1 MWVIAFNSFLPFP
14 LSSCLAKSSS
24 NSFLFPVVYFQQ
36 ITKRVG
42 DIMRRPQKF
51 LWILNNTDRY
61 SVPHHIWD
69 PFIVTTGSSSFVN
82 LLDNS
87 QLKSKMFS
95 FQAFQL
101 SLYATRSVGF
111 NLHKKSFKSVQTNRI
126 SIRSYTTAWLIT
138 FCLQIEEFIFFGG
151 LCLVMSTATNQGV
164 ILTPC
169 KNTIFDFPVPQVFSC
184 IICPSSVLI
193 DILTA

>member
-1 MWVIAFNSFLPFP
+1 MGGYICFFFSSRRRHTRSFHVTGVQTCALPI
-14 LSSCLAKSSS
+14 
-24 NSFLFPVVYFQQ
+24 Y
-36 ITKRVG
+36 
-42 DIMRRPQKF
+42 
-51 LWILNNTDRY
+51 
-61 SVPHHIWD
+61 
-69 PFIVTTGSSSFVN
+69 
-82 LLDNS
+82 S

-111 NLHKKSFKSVQTNRI
+111 NLHKRSFKSVQTNRI
-126 SIRSYTTAWLIT
+126 STRSYTTAWLIT

-151 LCLVMSTATNQGV
+151 LCSVMSTATNQGV

-193 DILTA
+193 DISRA